1 MNEVFYSSIF
11 GELTKQVQ
19 IRIDAASELR
29 KRLFDQNIYERFLDW
44 DTPTV
49 GLNFEELI
57 GSYNLSVAAATLDSK
72 GKEPIMGT
80 EGLET
85 IKQKVL
91 THQMSYSMPI
101 EEYRKVLQILDSRM
115 LSDSAKTQQLI
126 NLMWNN
132 VTKVVNSVQSKLDII
147 FLGALSNKG
156 VFTFDA
162 SNNPEGGVRG
172 TIDYKMPSENIATA
186 KTLWTDGN
194 KDTVDTLED
203 IQAILDAAQDKVTFD
218 RILLSQ
224 KRLSYILRNKKM
236 KLAVFGSDKSS
247 TPLLLANLN
256 EFMRSNGFPTF
267 EVIRRMT
274 RIQDNGKLTEYS
286 PWNDKN
292 LVFVPAGKLGVIKN
306 AYADNELRQEPGVK
320 SSPIVEDAFRNIEA
334 TDNTRTVAS
343 YMNPKSRQAVT
354 FGLGYRGRLFYADVA
369 YKYDFYKSDF
379 YMFDDVALQATK
391 VTNERHQLLLT
402 LGVHF

>member
-115 LSDSAKTQQLI
+115 LVRFGQDTAAHQSDVEQCY
-126 NLMWNN
+126 
-132 VTKVVNSVQSKLDII
+132 
-147 FLGALSNKG
+147 
-156 VFTFDA
+156 
-162 SNNPEGGVRG
+162 EGR
-172 TIDYKMPSENIATA
+172 
-186 KTLWTDGN
+186 
-194 KDTVDTLED
+194 
-203 IQAILDAAQDKVTFD
+203 
-218 RILLSQ
+218 
-224 KRLSYILRNKKM
+224 
-236 KLAVFGSDKSS
+236 
-247 TPLLLANLN
+247 
-256 EFMRSNGFPTF
+256 
-267 EVIRRMT
+267 
-274 RIQDNGKLTEYS
+274 
-286 PWNDKN
+286 
-292 LVFVPAGKLGVIKN
+292 
-306 AYADNELRQEPGVK
+306 ELRAIETGHHLPR
-320 SSPIVEDAFRNIEA
+320 SIVEQRRIH
-334 TDNTRTVAS
+334 V
-343 YMNPKSRQAVT
+343 
-354 FGLGYRGRLFYADVA
+354 
-369 YKYDFYKSDF
+369 
-379 YMFDDVALQATK
+379 
-391 VTNERHQLLLT
+391 
-402 LGVHF
+402 